1 MNQILELLKKSMTI
15 YLSDNEY
22 ASMII
27 PEKQENKIVY
37 KFFSYLAYE
46 NENVVTIF
54 NIPAIFEYNE
64 EKQQMNKNSLKSL
77 ENLIEIKGN
86 KPTTYK
92 EWKEKK
98 EKYYNKLNEIL
109 SILYIEKITQEERKK
124 ILEFKNVFDEI
135 IVEDMKKIY
144 KTYFPNFM
152 NWIENI

>member
-1 MNQILELLKKSMTI
+1 MNQILELLKKSMMI

-98 EKYYNKLNEIL
+98 EKCK
-109 SILYIEKITQEERKK
+109 KRK
-124 ILEFKNVFDEI
+124 E
-135 IVEDMKKIY
+135 
-144 KTYFPNFM
+144 
-152 NWIENI
+152 